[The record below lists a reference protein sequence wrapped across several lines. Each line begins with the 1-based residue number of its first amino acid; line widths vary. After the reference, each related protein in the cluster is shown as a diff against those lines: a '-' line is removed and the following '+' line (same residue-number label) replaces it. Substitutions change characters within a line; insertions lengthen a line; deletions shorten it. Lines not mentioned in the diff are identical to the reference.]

1 MAGNNSDSEPLLQRK
16 HISEEPP
23 EIRSGFITKV
33 YGILCAQLLLTAL
46 VATPFVTSASM
57 RAFVYTHGLPLV
69 ILVSI
74 LNIVFLFALTCP
86 CGCEKNMRTFPLNY
100 LLLGGFTV
108 TEGVLVGV
116 CCTQYTVTSVLFA
129 VVATAALVGGLSL
142 YAVFTK
148 TDFTGCG
155 PYLFAAC
162 LVLLIFGLFT
172 AFLPF
177 PFAHKIYCC
186 LGILLF
192 SFFLIFDTQ
201 LIMGKGEYSLSI
213 DDYVFAALQLY
224 IDIIQLFLYILQLF
238 GDRE

>member
-1 MAGNNSDSEPLLQRK
+1 MAVNDNDSEPLLQRK
-16 HISEEPP
+16 LISEEPP

-33 YGILCAQLLLTAL
+33 YGILTAQLLLTAV
-46 VATPFVTSASM
+46 VATPFVTNESM
-57 RAFVYTHGLPLV
+57 RAFVRTHGLPLV
-69 ILVSI
+69 ILVSV

-162 LVLLIFGLFT
+162 LVLMIFGLFT

-177 PFAHKIYCC
+177 PAMQKIYCC

-201 LIMGKGEYSLSI
+201 LILGNGQCAI
-213 DDYVFAALQLY
+213 GVDDYVFAALQLY
-224 IDIIQLFLYILQLF
+224 IDIVQLFLYILQLF
-238 GDRE
+238 GDRD

>member
-1 MAGNNSDSEPLLQRK
+1 MAVNDNDSEPLLQRK
-16 HISEEPP
+16 LISEEPP

-33 YGILCAQLLLTAL
+33 YGILTAQLLLTAV
-46 VATPFVTSASM
+46 VATPFVTNESM
-57 RAFVYTHGLPLV
+57 RAFVRTHGLPLV
-69 ILVSI
+69 ILVSV